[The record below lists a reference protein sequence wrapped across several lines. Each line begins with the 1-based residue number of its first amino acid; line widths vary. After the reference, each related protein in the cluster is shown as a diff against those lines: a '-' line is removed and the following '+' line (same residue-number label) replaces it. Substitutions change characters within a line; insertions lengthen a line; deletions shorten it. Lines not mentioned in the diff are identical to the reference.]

1 MNKVTIKETQNPT
14 ILKFEFQDFITQNE
28 SFEFKNIDEAKTS
41 PLAQQLFY
49 LPFVKAI
56 YISGNFIAIE
66 KYSIVE
72 WEDVK
77 EAVAEQIEKF
87 VNDGGTIITVDENK
101 TKKQPVTVY
110 GETTPNPS
118 ALKFV
123 VSKMLTKNAIE
134 FKNIDQTLAS
144 PLAKELFKFPYVK
157 EIFID
162 ENYISVTKYEIN
174 DWQEITLEL
183 RSFIKQYIENG
194 GTVLDENYVATAIAE
209 ENTKAAAFDSLDV
222 TSQQIINILEEY
234 VKPAVQA
241 DGGNIAFESYNEY
254 DKTVK
259 VILQGA
265 CSGCP
270 SSTFTLKSG
279 IENMLKSMLNDE
291 SIKVEAVNG

>member
-28 SFEFKNIDEAKTS
+28 SFEFKNIDDAKAS

-49 LPFVKAI
+49 LPFVKTI

-72 WEDVK
+72 WDDVK
-77 EAVAEQIEKF
+77 DAVSEQIEKF
-87 VNDGGTIITVDENK
+87 VADGGTIITIDENK

-134 FKNIDQTLAS
+134 FKNIDQTSAS
-144 PLAKELFKFPYVK
+144 PLARELFNFPYVK

-209 ENTKAAAFDSLDV
+209 EDSKAAAFDNLDV

-241 DGGNIAFESYNEY
+241 DGGNIAFESYDEEN
-254 DKTVK
+254 KTVK

-291 SIKVEAVNG
+291 SIKVEAANG